1 MYEIFEILM
10 LSMSFAIGFMI
21 GLTGTPIIVFWIK
34 SDLKR

>member
-21 GLTGTPIIVFWIK
+21 GLTGTPIIVF
-34 SDLKR
+34 